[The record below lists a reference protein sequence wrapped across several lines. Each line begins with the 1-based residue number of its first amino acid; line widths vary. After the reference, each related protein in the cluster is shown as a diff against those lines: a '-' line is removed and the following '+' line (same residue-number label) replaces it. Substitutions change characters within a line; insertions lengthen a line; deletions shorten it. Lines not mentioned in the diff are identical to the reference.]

1 MNDSNDSTLSSIP
14 ELTEDSLDETA
25 AQESLPDEITSQLD
39 NLPIVRLNILSELKT
54 LTKVAARDENEEQE
68 DETLADMDQLQLD
81 LERLLSHIV
90 VMRRGFQATLD
101 AMAEAEPRSPSALRR
116 RKNRLKRSRQNAYV
130 KRKLGRRRTTKIN
143 VEIITDLPSLVE
155 KTPVKLPLVGKT
167 TPVKY
172 NGAIG
177 GGQGGKTPSKSHT
190 KEGNRSSSLCYI
202 PKNNSAEVFWQSVR
216 PYVDDVGDTD
226 VKLIEDMIQG
236 YESERGAIPE
246 IPALGD
252 HYTRS
257 ISDPAQLLSITS
269 RLKKFKSSS
278 AVPGMDRGDGIGA
291 RLKHGCDQIV
301 FNNNLHLPNTLI
313 DRIVSVLHQC
323 SPNSDENE
331 VPNLECIPGG
341 GVNLESDDKQ
351 VALNESDNTIVKL
364 NGDIINDEDEE
375 EDEVLAEILKCRSEL
390 SQVCSENKSMLSSL
404 LEQLVFESRRN
415 KIQAKLTAIDTE
427 LCGIVRKLSAA
438 RQKAETAGTP
448 LGTPFRKDNVVA
460 AANHG
465 KTPSTDTAKLLRSP
479 APTLNGSHPETT
491 SAIKNENGLGPGHAL
506 NGLPT
511 FSGHAPRP
519 TPGHPN
525 GLIAVSGQAQ
535 NLLATPAL
543 KIRRYEQRALLYLKM
558 RDVIVSLLGEFR
570 RDAGDLTRQF
580 QSSMDIDA
588 YLLKAIIQNDATT
601 PPPASIETQDVGT

>member
-1 MNDSNDSTLSSIP
+1 
-14 ELTEDSLDETA
+14 
-25 AQESLPDEITSQLD
+25 
-39 NLPIVRLNILSELKT
+39 
-54 LTKVAARDENEEQE
+54 
-68 DETLADMDQLQLD
+68 
-81 LERLLSHIV
+81 
-90 VMRRGFQATLD
+90 
-101 AMAEAEPRSPSALRR
+101 
-116 RKNRLKRSRQNAYV
+116 
-130 KRKLGRRRTTKIN
+130 
-143 VEIITDLPSLVE
+143 
-155 KTPVKLPLVGKT
+155 
-167 TPVKY
+167 
-172 NGAIG
+172 
-177 GGQGGKTPSKSHT
+177 
-190 KEGNRSSSLCYI
+190 
-202 PKNNSAEVFWQSVR
+202 
-216 PYVDDVGDTD
+216 
-226 VKLIEDMIQG
+226 
-236 YESERGAIPE
+236 
-246 IPALGD
+246 
-252 HYTRS
+252 
-257 ISDPAQLLSITS
+257 
-269 RLKKFKSSS
+269 
-278 AVPGMDRGDGIGA
+278 MDRGDGIGA

-331 VPNLECIPGG
+331 VPNLECMAGG
-341 GVNLESDDKQ
+341 GVKLESDDKQ

-448 LGTPFRKDNVVA
+448 LGTPFRKDNAVA
-460 AANHG
+460 AVNHG
-465 KTPSTDTAKLLRSP
+465 KTPFNAVRNLGKEAATHGNCTDRSTDTAKLLRSP

-491 SAIKNENGLGPGHAL
+491 SAIRNENGLGPGHAL

-525 GLIAVSGQAQ
+525 GLPAVSGQAQ
-535 NLLATPAL
+535 TLLATPAL

-601 PPPASIETQDVGT
+601 TPPASIETQDVGT